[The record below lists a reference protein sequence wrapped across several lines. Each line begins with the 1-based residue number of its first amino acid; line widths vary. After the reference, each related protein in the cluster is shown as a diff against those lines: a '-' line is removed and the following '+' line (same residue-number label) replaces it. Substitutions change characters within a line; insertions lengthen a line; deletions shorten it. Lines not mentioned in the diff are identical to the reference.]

1 MWASDYTVS
10 RSRQNWA
17 ESLFYLRHSPVLSQ
31 SEKEWILAERRASCC
46 AGRRPRLLLS
56 PAAMHPIGLR
66 PKVTA

>member
-31 SEKEWILAERRASCC
+31 SEKEWIL
-46 AGRRPRLLLS
+46 GRTARKLLRWPAPETPPI
-56 PAAMHPIGLR
+56 PAAMHPHRLR